1 MSAAADVIQ
10 EIVKKNPVTI
20 TAVVTYDDGTNQLF
34 SSRDDVPGAT
44 QDLLSGARALQ
55 SMLVKLS
62 GG

>member
-1 MSAAADVIQ
+1 
-10 EIVKKNPVTI
+10 VTI